1 VLSCTKKW
9 FLCPWLPYSSKTS
22 LGTDLILKIPK
33 HDVATS
39 ATTCNYRFDA
49 APAQSVGRGGLMA
62 SQYHVGGA
70 GVRFVLGVGTLLEI
84 DVPDK
89 DFLVV

>member
-1 VLSCTKKW
+1 MLSRTKKW
-9 FLCPWLPYSSKTS
+9 FLCPWLPYPSKTS
-22 LGTDLILKIPK
+22 LSTDLIFKIPK

-39 ATTCNYRFDA
+39 ATTSNDRFDA
-49 APAQSVGRGGLMA
+49 APAQSVGWGGLMA
-62 SQYHVGGA
+62 SQNHVRGA
-70 GVRFVLGVGTLLEI
+70 GVWFVLGVGTLLEV